1 MEAKDVLDDK
11 LEALK
16 FTTNENLISLSVIV
30 ITLFFHLVFTM
41 GFHIVRG

>member
-30 ITLFFHLVFTM
+30 ITLFFPFSIHN
-41 GFHIVRG
+41 GISYS